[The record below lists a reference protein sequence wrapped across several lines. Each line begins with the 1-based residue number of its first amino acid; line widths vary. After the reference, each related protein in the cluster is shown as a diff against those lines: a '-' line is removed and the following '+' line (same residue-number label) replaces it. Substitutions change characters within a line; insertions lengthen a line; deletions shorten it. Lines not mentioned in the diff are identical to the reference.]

1 MRSILNEGVVVNV
14 NSLSN
19 GEAIEIVSTASTQS
33 TANLNMK
40 MNTTEQT
47 AANTT
52 DLMLFSDNAT
62 GKIVKYMT
70 FANLLSS
77 ISTSTLLLAGKGIDI
92 FSTEAGQSSINIGML
107 ENTTEQTNVNSNDWL
122 LVSDNST
129 GKIIKRVLFSTL
141 NGSITRYWIKE
152 DSTTVFLNDF
162 NTDNV
167 VIGDYQMSGS
177 ERFRVVGNSLFNG
190 DIETDNTTIDNG
202 GYLQF
207 NELNSNGSNY
217 IRLKG
222 QDSLASNR
230 TLNLPDKTGTIAIE
244 YTGTSPISVNNTTD
258 TISLTTVPVDKGGTG
273 QTSYTDGQLLIGNT
287 SGNTLTKATLTAGTN
302 ISITNGNGSI
312 TINANDYTGTSPIS
326 VNNSTDTIS
335 LTTVPVNLGGTNQT
349 SYTDGQLL
357 IGNTSGNT
365 LTKSTLTAGTG
376 ISITNGNGSITLAS
390 TLTSSNWTLDTGSLY
405 PLSASTNVVIGST
418 TPTSLYK
425 LRVDGNVFFNGTL
438 NLNTALSVDNG
449 GTGQTSYTNG
459 QLLIGNT
466 TGNTLTKST
475 LTAGSGISIT
485 NGNGSITI
493 ANTSS
498 GQWTYDSGNNLIYP
512 NSSST
517 KVAIGNNAITAG
529 FELEN
534 NGDFYNTGNITT
546 GSLTSGV
553 VVLQDPTDSG
563 IRFDIENSGS
573 YTAGRFIKPL
583 NISNVGYIQIDYP
596 FITGTTG
603 TANRIAIQD
612 ENLSHYTYIK
622 TTDISS
628 DVNLTLPATTG
639 TLART
644 QDIYFE
650 ESSNV
655 IAPKLTTYGL
665 AIGGTTLATLS
676 DLLSVYGDASI
687 EGEFNVDNDSVHQSS
702 AVPTNGQVCLD
713 VITPQGT
720 TANDNVYVSKA
731 RYNGAGNTGSSN
743 FTNWVYNMSSQSREF
758 YGFSYWSGSGAGA
771 DIYSLE
777 KDGDLNIAGTLSS
790 SDSRIKTNIV
800 DANLD
805 ECIDVLKSI
814 KLKKYNYTDD
824 YIATYNKTTQQV
836 FGFLA
841 DDIMDNQYISYCGK
855 TAGMPKKLNNEDG
868 TLSRTIDDFK
878 TIKKPEILSVLW
890 GVCMAQQNRI
900 ETLEDEIESIK
911 ILLENNNII

>member
-47 AANTT
+47 SANTT
-52 DLMLFSDNAT
+52 DLMLLSDNST

-70 FANLLSS
+70 FGNLVSS
-77 ISTSTLLLAGKGIDI
+77 ISSSTLLLAGKGIDI
-92 FSTEAGQSSINIGML
+92 FNTGGQSSINIGML
-107 ENTTEQTNVNSNDWL
+107 ENTTEQTSVNNTDWL

-190 DIETDNTTIDNG
+190 DIETDNITIDNS

-230 TLNLPDKTGTIAIE
+230 TINLPDKTGTLAVQ

-258 TISLTTVPVDKGGTG
+258 TISISTIPVNLGGTG
-273 QTSYTDGQLLIGNT
+273 QNSFTNGQLLIGN
-287 SGNTLTKATLTAGTN
+287 
-302 ISITNGNGSI
+302 SI
-312 TINANDYTGTSPIS
+312 D
-326 VNNSTDTIS
+326 NS
-335 LTTVPVNLGGTNQT
+335 
-349 SYTDGQLL
+349 
-357 IGNTSGNT
+357 
-365 LTKSTLTAGTG
+365 LTKSTLTSGTG
-376 ISITNGNGSITLAS
+376 ISITNGNGSITIANSSS
-390 TLTSSNWTLDTGSLY
+390 TNWTLDTGSLY

-449 GTGQTSYTNG
+449 GTGQNSFTNG
-459 QLLIGNT
+459 QLLIGNSS
-466 TGNTLTKST
+466 NSLTKST

-534 NGDFYNTGNITT
+534 NGDFYNTGNITS
-546 GSLTSGV
+546 GSLTSGA

-603 TANRIAIQD
+603 TEERIAIQD
-612 ENLSHYTYIK
+612 KNLSHYTYIK

-628 DVNLTLPATTG
+628 DVNLTLPAITG
-639 TLART
+639 NLART
-644 QDIYFE
+644 EDIFFE

-655 IAPKLTTYGL
+655 IAPKLTSYGL

-687 EGEFNVDNDSVHQSS
+687 EGELNIDNDSVHQSS

-713 VITPQGT
+713 AITPQGT
-720 TANDNVYVSKA
+720 TSNDNVYVSKA

-743 FTNWVYNMSSQSREF
+743 FTNWVYHMSSQSREF
-758 YGFSYWSGSGAGA
+758 YGFSYWSGSGVGA

-777 KDGDLNIAGTLSS
+777 KDGDLNILGTLSE

-800 DANLD
+800 DADLD
-805 ECIDVLKSI
+805 ECIEVLKSI
-814 KLKKYNYTDD
+814 KLKKYNYSSD
-824 YIATYNKTTQQV
+824 YISTYNKTTQKV

-841 DDIMDNQYISYCGK
+841 DDIITNQYISYCGK
-855 TAGMPKKLNNEDG
+855 SGGIPKKLHDTDG
-868 TLSRTIDDFK
+868 NLTRTIEDFK

-890 GVCMAQQNRI
+890 GCCMKQQEEI
-900 ETLEDEIESIK
+900 ETLKDEIESIK
-911 ILLENNNII
+911 ILLETNNII